1 MESLGY
7 RKPTELLAEMVKFRP
22 SEDHHFFAYLF
33 LQRLPKEV
41 RVLLARDDC
50 KDMQALAEKV
60 DGLMALHTHQGQEV
74 AAIAAD
80 RSAATAAPAGAADE
94 DDFVAAINKSGRKQ
108 QQFKKK
114 GFKKQNQGKQRKEF
128 ESLQSPLCYYHVRF
142 GDKAHRCDE
151 PCAWPA
157 ENSPAGVLKSSS
169 TPASHV
175 ECSPRRQLGLQRPP
189 LPPAVLLSQV
199 NFFLLLTVCQ
209 RKNFS
214 LTRAQASASSLFL
227 LQPANQALC

>member
-1 MESLGY
+1 VTALAEQQADRVKHIIERQATATSYGELRTALIASHTMTPFQQVDRLMNMESLGY

-22 SEDHHFFAYLF
+22 SEDHNFFAYLF

-50 KDMQALAEKV
+50 KDMQALAEKA

-80 RSAATAAPAGAADE
+80 RPAAAAASAGAADE
-94 DDFVAAINKSGRKQ
+94 DNFVAAINKSGRKQ

-114 GFKKQNQGKQRKEF
+114 GFKKQNQSKQRKEF
-128 ESLQSPLCYYHVRF
+128 ESLQLPLCYYHVRF
-142 GDKAHRCDE
+142 GDKAHRCNE

-157 ENSPAGVLKSSS
+157 EN
-169 TPASHV
+169 
-175 ECSPRRQLGLQRPP
+175 
-189 LPPAVLLSQV
+189 
-199 NFFLLLTVCQ
+199 
-209 RKNFS
+209 
-214 LTRAQASASSLFL
+214 
-227 LQPANQALC
+227 